1 MDRSHAYA
9 LDRLNRTRTARRER
23 AARRRRNPRLGAL
36 GVESRP
42 ASPAA
47 TTPCCVTCL
56 TEEVLLGLSGQTFA
70 VWRFY
75 DILKRASTRTPRGH
89 VANSLLLLR
98 VSRGTQFRTSV
109 PKETLQGPACDSS
122 GETGEQNRHIG
133 KGSDSGRKGY
143 LLYERSRGDRST
155 GEVIYWS
162 STQHSQC

>member
-23 AARRRRNPRLGAL
+23 AARRRRNPRLGCPRR
-36 GVESRP
+36 GVSPCVASR
-42 ASPAA
+42 
-47 TTPCCVTCL
+47 
-56 TEEVLLGLSGQTFA
+56 
-70 VWRFY
+70 
-75 DILKRASTRTPRGH
+75 H
-89 VANSLLLLR
+89 HSLLCYLPHGGGTLGPLGSDVRCLAILR